1 MPVLSRFYGIII
13 RMYFLQSE
21 HNPPHI
27 HAIYN
32 DDVAAIDYMTGEVLE
47 GYLPP
52 KALAMVREWIALH
65 KDTLQEI
72 WETQE
77 FKSKEVSSM
86 FHKVKSVSPLPNYKL
101 SVGFSEGIVKL
112 YDIKPLFEKIPAFTY
127 LKEHPE
133 EFACVSVDVGGYGII
148 WGDELDLSCDELW
161 EHGEQVNTPFDGLMS
176 FGDASELWGLSEST
190 LRKAVSYGKLVN
202 GVDVC
207 KFGKQWVVSKAAM
220 KRAYG
225 ETKR

>member
-1 MPVLSRFYGIII
+1 MQIFGVKSSFLKLGILAVQKRELIIEEVHISRFYGIII

-32 DDVAAIDYMTGEVLE
+32 DGVAAIDYMTGEVLE

-77 FKSKEVSSM
+77 FK
-86 FHKVKSVSPLPNYKL
+86 
-101 SVGFSEGIVKL
+101 
-112 YDIKPLFEKIPAFTY
+112 KIPP
-127 LKEHPE
+127 LE
-133 EFACVSVDVGGYGII
+133 
-148 WGDELDLSCDELW
+148 
-161 EHGEQVNTPFDGLMS
+161 
-176 FGDASELWGLSEST
+176 
-190 LRKAVSYGKLVN
+190 
-202 GVDVC
+202 
-207 KFGKQWVVSKAAM
+207 
-220 KRAYG
+220 
-225 ETKR
+225 